1 MNNAG
6 VDLERTSNQIKA
18 CQLCPLGQ
26 MRTLAVPGE
35 GPANAEIF
43 LVGEGPG
50 YHEDQQGR
58 PFVGQSGKLLEHLLA
73 TIHLTREH
81 VFITNII
88 KCRPPSNRD
97 PLLQEIEACTPYL
110 HQQIALIDPLLIV
123 TLGRFSMAQFFPASA
138 RITRVHGQ
146 PLRQDGRIV
155 VPMFHP
161 AAALRNPQWQDAML
175 NDFAQIPA
183 LLGEARL
190 ERVAQQPDEPDDLEQ
205 MSLF

>member
-1 MNNAG
+1 MNNANSE
-6 VDLERTSNQIKA
+6 LEHISNQIKA

-26 MRTLAVPGE
+26 MRTHAVAGE
-35 GPANAEIF
+35 GPANAEIL

-73 TIHLTREH
+73 TIHLTREL

-88 KCRPPSNRD
+88 KCRPPNNRD
-97 PLLQEIEACTPYL
+97 PLPQDIDACTPYL
-110 HQQIALIDPLLIV
+110 HQQIALINPLLVV
-123 TLGRFSMAQFFPASA
+123 TLGRFSMAQFFPPNA

-146 PLRQDGRIV
+146 PLRQDGRTI

-161 AAALRNPQWQDAML
+161 AAALRNPQWQDDMVS
-175 NDFAQIPA
+175 DFAQIPA
-183 LLGEARL
+183 LLEEANR
-190 ERVAQQPDEPDDLEQ
+190 EREDKRPDEPDDLEQ
-205 MSLF
+205 LSLF